1 MQAEAFR
8 VEREHLRH
16 KNKDLEEEIE
26 QLQAHRFS
34 DAEELVYLKWIN
46 ACLRYELRNYQ
57 PPDGKTVARD
67 LSKTLSPKSEE
78 KAKRLILEY
87 ANTEGMG
94 GKGFHIMEFDFD
106 QWSSS
111 QASVLTD
118 SGELDDSSVDN
129 SSATKTYSS
138 IKSKLFSKLGKIIRG
153 KDSHDN
159 HVLSVEKSESLEYG
173 DSPRCSSIFSRG
185 TYAGTDQGHGSRLAT
200 PQGSSRPSLDLHRFR
215 SLREVN
221 IKDIDSV
228 HKYSDVG
235 SSSGYKRFVLGRESA
250 DLALK
255 SQLDGDSDTTEKS
268 ELVKYSEVLKDSH
281 GGTPRLHRRSA
292 SLSFF

>member
-1 MQAEAFR
+1 MKAEAFR
-8 VEREHLRH
+8 VEREDLRH
-16 KNKDLEEEIE
+16 KNKDLEEEIG
-26 QLQAHRFS
+26 QLQAHRYS

-46 ACLRYELRNYQ
+46 ACLRYELRNYH

-94 GKGFHIMEFDFD
+94 GKGIHIMEFDFD

-111 QASVLTD
+111 QASVFSD

-129 SSATKTYSS
+129 SSATKTNSS
-138 IKSKLFSKLGKIIRG
+138 IKTKLFSKLGKIIRG
-153 KDSHDN
+153 KDGHDN
-159 HVLSVEKSESLEYG
+159 HVLSVEKSESLKYG
-173 DSPRCSSIFSRG
+173 DSPRCSSIISRG
-185 TYAGTDQGHGSRLAT
+185 SYAGTEGHGSRRLAT
-200 PQGSSRPSLDLHRFR
+200 PQGSSRPSLDLHGFR

-235 SSSGYKRFVLGRESA
+235 SSSGYKRFFLGRESA

-268 ELVKYSEVLKDSH
+268 ELVKYAEVLKDSH
-281 GGTPRLHRRSA
+281 GRTPRLRGRSA